1 MDTQLPTS
9 LKPKHL
15 NFDDIWKLYK
25 IIKDAL
31 PEKDEQYLLHEIQK
45 TMEKMTN
52 SSFKEV
58 LLLLYGEGFQKNKVS
73 MDFVLMFIRGLKV
86 NNFFAFSSFIK
97 SLSK

>member
-1 MDTQLPTS
+1 MDIQLPTS

-15 NFDDIWKLYK
+15 SFDEMWKLYK
-25 IIKDAL
+25 TIKDAL

-52 SSFKEV
+52 SSFKDT
-58 LLLLYGEGFQKNKVS
+58 LLSLYGEGYQHNKVPAEF
-73 MDFVLMFIRGLKV
+73 MVMFIRGLKQ
-86 NNFFAFSSFIK
+86 NKFFAFSTFIR